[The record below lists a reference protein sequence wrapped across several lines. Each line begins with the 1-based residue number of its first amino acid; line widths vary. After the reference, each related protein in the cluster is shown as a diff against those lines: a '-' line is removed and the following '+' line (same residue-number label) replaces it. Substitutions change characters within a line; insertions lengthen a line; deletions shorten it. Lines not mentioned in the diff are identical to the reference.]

1 MTQAQQGFDGVERL
15 YGADSYKAIR
25 KAHICVVGIGGVGT
39 WVAEA
44 LARSGVG
51 QITLI
56 DMDDVAASNINRQLV
71 ALLSTVDQVKI
82 EVMADRIKD
91 INPSCQVNLIEEF
104 VGENNLEA
112 CLNRDYDY
120 VIDACDSIKAK
131 AMMVSWCKHRR
142 VPIITIGG
150 AGGQRDPS
158 KVKIVD
164 LAMTKVDP
172 LAAKLRSVLRS
183 QYGFSKNLKSR
194 FRIECV
200 CSSEQLHY
208 PQPDGSVDWAK
219 SANVAGAKMDCSR
232 GFGAVSFVT
241 GTFAFIAVARVLDKI
256 VAKHQRLE
264 NEK

>member
-1 MTQAQQGFDGVERL
+1 MTQEQQGFDGVERL
-15 YGADSYKAIR
+15 YGVDSYTAIR
-25 KAHICVVGIGGVGT
+25 KSHICVVGIGGVGT

-51 QITLI
+51 EITLI
-56 DMDDVAASNINRQLV
+56 DMDDVAESNINRQLA

-82 EVMADRIKD
+82 KVMAERIKD
-91 INPSCQVNLIEEF
+91 INPHCKVNLIEEF

-112 CLNRDYDY
+112 CLDRGYDY

-131 AMMVSWCKHRR
+131 AMMVSWCKHHRL
-142 VPIITIGG
+142 PIITIGG
-150 AGGQRDPS
+150 AGGQRDPR
-158 KVKIVD
+158 
-164 LAMTKVDP
+164 LDP
-172 LAAKLRSVLRS
+172 LAAKLRSVLRN

-200 CSSEQLHY
+200 CSTEQLHY

-241 GTFAFIAVARVLDKI
+241 GTFGFIAVARVLDKI
-256 VAKHQRLE
+256 VAKYQRLQSE
-264 NEK
+264 L